1 MTSPQS
7 LPQTFH
13 LILVGR
19 SDYLIGAEHVQQIQT
34 LLAGQNYA
42 LSLIVQSPLISRWA
56 INLNKAVSYSVLRNT
71 RRQIERITEK
81 VGNFDVFLAPAAN
94 LSEFKLLAM
103 DMDSTLI
110 NIECIDEIAAA
121 VHKKTQV
128 ARITADTMSGK
139 IKDFGQSL
147 RERVALLKGCTLS
160 ELEHIYNHVLKIN
173 QGGDILVK
181 TAQTQQLKTA
191 IVSGGFDFFA
201 DRVATTLDVDFT
213 VCNMLDIQQQKVT
226 GRLRGELVDAEF
238 KALAVDRFCQRLDAT
253 PNHVLVIGDGSNDLK
268 MMDLSFWSVGY
279 HAKPV
284 VQEEVAYNIR
294 FGGLHT
300 TLALFQDTQT
310 HYETYEN
317 TQLSTS

>member
-1 MTSPQS
+1 MASTQA
-7 LPQTFH
+7 LPQLFH

-19 SDYLIGAEHVQQIQT
+19 SDYLIGAEHIQNVQT
-34 LLAGQNYA
+34 VLTDQNYS
-42 LSLIVQSPLISRWA
+42 LSLITQSPLTSRWE

-71 RRQIERITEK
+71 RRQIERLIEK
-81 VGNFDVFLAPAAN
+81 VGNFDVFVAPLAS
-94 LSEFKLLAM
+94 LSNFKLLAM

-121 VHKKTQV
+121 VHKKAQV
-128 ARITADTMSGK
+128 SRITADTMSGK

-160 ELEHIYNHVLKIN
+160 ELEHIYTRVLKIN
-173 QGGDILVK
+173 RGGDILVK
-181 TAQTQQLKTA
+181 TAQMQQLKTA

-201 DRVATTLDVDFT
+201 DRVSTQLDIDFT

-226 GRLRGELVDAEF
+226 GRLRGELIDADF
-238 KALAVDRFCQRLDAT
+238 KALAVDRFCQRLDAN
-253 PNHVLVIGDGSNDLK
+253 PNNILVIGDGSNDLK

-279 HAKPV
+279 HAKPI

-300 TLALFQDTQT
+300 TLALFQDTQA
-310 HYETYEN
+310 HYESHEN
-317 TQLSTS
+317 TPLA